1 MLYPRLTR
9 EALREGAGL
18 PLGGNE
24 ETGGYKGFGLALM
37 VEVDKTIAK
46 IMWPSRKARNGSRAK
61 SARVVNDRQSARVGQ
76 VNDLKQKI
84 PKRCYTRPC
93 RTDWL
98 TGTG

>member
-1 MLYPRLTR
+1 MLYPKLTR

-24 ETGGYKGFGLALM
+24 KTGGYKGFGLALM

-46 IMWPSRKARNGSRAK
+46 IIRPTRKARKGSRAR
-61 SARVVNDRQSARVGQ
+61 SARAVNNRQSVELGKLTILNKKSRNGDTLDPVE
-76 VNDLKQKI
+76 
-84 PKRCYTRPC
+84 
-93 RTDWL
+93 L